1 MKDDSVPGTSA
12 KSRIPD
18 SKLLHALGAFNRV
31 LVFLLSWAAI
41 IAMAAL
47 VLDVVLGVFTRHW
60 MGEQAKWT
68 EELARFLLIWC
79 SLLGGAI
86 AFRNKEHLGIDF
98 VVTGLNAEVR
108 KGLKI
113 FTEILTSAV
122 VTVVLI
128 FGGVNLVRDALILE
142 QTTPALQWQ
151 MGHVYL
157 VVPIVGIILLLFSIE
172 FIWILWHSDPRAL
185 YTQAVSGDETGQL
198 NV

>member
-1 MKDDSVPGTSA
+1 MKDESGPDTSTT
-12 KSRIPD
+12 SGIPD
-18 SKLLHALGAFNRV
+18 AKFLNALAAFNRG
-31 LVFLLSWAAI
+31 LVFLLNWTAI
-41 IAMAAL
+41 IVMTAL
-47 VLDVVLGVFTRHW
+47 VLDVVWGVFTRHW
-60 MGEQAKWT
+60 MEEQAKWT

-98 VVTGLNAEVR
+98 VVAGLSLEVR

-113 FTEILTSAV
+113 FTEVLTGVV
-122 VTVVLI
+122 VTIILI
-128 FGGVNLVRDALILE
+128 FGGVHLVRDALLLE

-157 VVPIVGIILLLFSIE
+157 VVPIVGVILLLFSIE
-172 FIWILWHSDPRAL
+172 FIWVLWHSDPETL
-185 YTQAVSGDETGQL
+185 YAQATSGDETGQL